1 MKERV
6 LKFLALLVCLCLAF
20 STACTSVMPSGSKE
34 SVSGSE
40 SGKES
45 VSGSETTGES
55 EKESVTDSEKESVSS
70 SESETDGSEETTPE
84 IKPTYVKEDGV
95 LYGLY
100 DGYAIVTGKEQDATD
115 ITIKGMVNGVPVIE
129 IEEEAFRSCS
139 SLHRQRLSIFFLQ
152 PLPLRRC
159 PL

>member
-1 MKERV
+1 MKKRV
-6 LKFLALLVCLCLAF
+6 LKILALLICLCLAF
-20 STACTSVMPSGSKE
+20 STACTNKKPSGSTE
-34 SVSGSE
+34 SVTDSE
-40 SGKES
+40 SDKES

-55 EKESVTDSEKESVSS
+55 KKESVSS
-70 SESETDGSEETTPE
+70 SESETDSDKESTPE

-95 LYGLY
+95 WYGLY

-139 SLHRQRLSIFFLQ
+139 SLTGISISEGITSIGDSAFAFCSSLIT
-152 PLPLRRC
+152 
-159 PL
+159 